1 MLIRATG
8 KCLHVAGSDP
18 VERDTPMSR
27 SVTLVGHCCVD
38 RVHGADGG
46 VLLRA
51 GGVPHYAGATFA
63 ALERPCR
70 IITKYNPA
78 DIVVTDAL
86 SAIGAEVEARPARVS
101 TTFEFTEMDGEI
113 GEPRLATQGD
123 PITSADLIS
132 LEGAAIY
139 FAPLTPDDISIDCFQ
154 AARTPEKLI
163 FLDAQGITRREPSA
177 ANREAARDVLRLVDV
192 VKVTAAEALWL
203 FDTDKP
209 DQLQAAFRQ
218 LGVAEIALTMG
229 ARGSIVISPA
239 GIAEISD
246 RPVAAIDKVGCGDV
260 YFASYIDARLNGHPP
275 AVAGLH
281 AGAFVSRWL
290 RQRSAAPADADL
302 ALADDGRG

>member
-1 MLIRATG
+1 MLIQAHG
-8 KCLHVAGSDP
+8 KCLHVADSVP

-38 RVHGADGG
+38 RVHGADGS

-63 ALERPCR
+63 ALDRPCR

-86 SAIGAEVEARPARVS
+86 SAIGAQVETRPARVS

-113 GEPRLATQGD
+113 GEPQLAAQGD
-123 PITSADLIS
+123 PITSADLGS
-132 LEGAAIY
+132 LDGAAIY
-139 FAPLTPDDISIDCFQ
+139 FAPLTPDDISIDCFG
-154 AARTPEKLI
+154 AARKREKLI
-163 FLDAQGITRREPSA
+163 FLDAQGITRREASA
-177 ANREAARDVLRLVDV
+177 ANREAAYAVLRLVDV

-203 FDTDKP
+203 FDTDQP
-209 DQLQAAFRQ
+209 EQLQAAFRQ

-239 GIAEISD
+239 GVAEISD

-290 RQRSAAPADADL
+290 RQRSAAPAEADL